1 MHSVTI
7 ENIKRNNM
15 TIAEKFYIITGEP
28 KEGEI
33 ENLYFSKDK
42 LTPEQVTQ
50 VEDLLKEHFGF
61 NKIVWMDLPAGIVTN
76 SLGEEVAVV
85 AKTKLIADT
94 PTDDYTDRTCFFYQI
109 VYSPVLYDPSTITIP
124 VKDGMV
130 ISPLLY
136 NPATFEPSRK
146 ITIEWKPEDLFHN
159 KGIQP
164 ITWEDEKTYL
174 REMLEALLTNPEEYK
189 PKSRRGL
196 MLRFALD
203 KTEEK

>member
-1 MHSVTI
+1 
-7 ENIKRNNM
+7 M
-15 TIAEKFYIITGEP
+15 TIAEKFYVITGEP

-33 ENLYFSKDK
+33 ENLYFGKDK
-42 LTPEQVTQ
+42 LTSEQVTQ

-61 NKIVWMDLPAGIVTN
+61 NKIVWMDLPAGTVIN

-94 PTDDYTDRTCFFYQI
+94 PTDDYKDRTCFFYQI
-109 VYSPVLYDPSTITIP
+109 VYSPVLYDPSTITTP

-136 NPATFEPSRK
+136 NPTTFEPSRK
-146 ITIEWKPEDLFHN
+146 IIIEWKPEDLYDRQ
-159 KGIQP
+159 KEIRP
-164 ITWEDEKTYL
+164 ITWLDEKVYL
-174 REMLEALLTNPEEYK
+174 REKLHSLLTNPEEYK
-189 PKSRRGL
+189 PKGRRGL

-203 KTEEK
+203 KTEDKTLNV

>member
-1 MHSVTI
+1 
-7 ENIKRNNM
+7 M

-33 ENLYFSKDK
+33 ENVYFSKDN
-42 LTPEQVTQ
+42 LTSEQVTQ

-61 NKIVWMDLPAGIVTN
+61 NKVVWMDLPAGIVTN

-94 PTDDYTDRTCFFYQI
+94 PTDDYKDRTCFFYQI

-136 NPATFEPSRK
+136 NPTTFEPSRK

-164 ITWEDEKTYL
+164 ITWDDEKTYL
-174 REMLEALLTNPEEYK
+174 REKLEALLANPDEYK

-203 KTEEK
+203 KTQEK

>member
-1 MHSVTI
+1 
-7 ENIKRNNM
+7 M
-15 TIAEKFYIITGEP
+15 TIAEKFYAITGEL
-28 KEGEI
+28 KEGEV
-33 ENLYFSKDK
+33 ENVYFGKDN
-42 LTPEQVTQ
+42 LTSEQVTQ

-61 NKIVWMDLPAGIVTN
+61 SRIEWMELPAGIVTN

-94 PTDDYTDRTCFFYQI
+94 ATDDYKDRTCFFYQI
-109 VYSPVLYDPSTITIP
+109 VYSPVIYDPSTITIP

-136 NPATFEPSRK
+136 NPTTFEPSRK
-146 ITIEWKPEDLFHN
+146 ITIEWKPEDLFHK

-164 ITWEDEKTYL
+164 ITWDDEKTYL
-174 REMLEALLTNPEEYK
+174 REKLEALLANPEEYK
-189 PKSRRGL
+189 PKGRRGL